1 MSKSLS
7 IWTPR
12 ALMLS
17 AVALVLLAIS
27 STSFSA
33 VPWRAGTSEQTER
46 RLTNNQ
52 QRYLEAI
59 GLEPLSEVELP
70 LGHEEIRLW
79 LVGNMKPKL
88 VRLTQA
94 NGSVGGEVFIHLGDI
109 GETRHP
115 GPSRARSEA
124 IKQAYAARCHDYQTV
139 GNQASCRGYFPL
151 EPNWELFY
159 RQLRLDQLWEL
170 PDQYI
175 ARRRPDNF
183 GSLGWIESLTVE
195 LRQGDRYRAYS
206 YDNVS
211 SPSQHSTDQQA
222 IIITGRIHR
231 LLQQLP
237 ARQ

>member
-17 AVALVLLAIS
+17 AVALMMLA
-27 STSFSA
+27 TSFPAISA

-46 RLTNNQ
+46 RLTGYQ

-88 VRLTQA
+88 VRVTQT
-94 NGSVGGEVFIHLGDI
+94 NGHISGEVFIHLGDVNRKHGTGLNLAE
-109 GETRHP
+109 GET
-115 GPSRARSEA
+115 
-124 IKQAYAARCHDYQTV
+124 IKQAYAERCRDFHTV
-139 GNQASCRGYFPL
+139 GNATSCRGHFPRQ
-151 EPNWELFY
+151 PDWPLFY
-159 RQLRLDQLWEL
+159 QQLRLDQLWEL

-175 ARRRPDNF
+175 AREHDNTVTIGRF
-183 GSLGWIESLTVE
+183 ESLAVE
-195 LRQGDRYRAYS
+195 LRQGTRYRVYS

-211 SPSQHSTDQQA
+211 YPINYPNDRQA
-222 IIITGRIHR
+222 TIIAGRIHR
-231 LLQQLP
+231 VLQQLP
-237 ARQ
+237 ARD